1 MKVTVQYTLHKT
13 RIIEVDDKFKEAR
26 DDDSEN
32 YYDLLNELEDVV
44 RENLEN
50 EPDLDILS
58 SIFETDNPEYCY
70 YSY

>member
-44 RENLEN
+44 RENLED

-58 SIFETDNPEYCY
+58 SVFETDNPKYCY